1 MHSKSISF
9 YDRGDITMRDEG
21 NLLTTRSY
29 KENWQRALKK
39 IKQQI
44 LIKRLENIRSSNP
57 FSITDELLAHFCRQ
71 SELAG
76 ISIPKKFPFLI
87 IHPHHKFYLV
97 WLIILSLSLLYITTY
112 GAYNIAFEDHYI
124 NSRSSKIE
132 VLVDFIVLFD
142 LILTM
147 NLAYFNDDNILITD
161 RKLILRKFFRLNNL
175 FDLFAA
181 VPVWII
187 CLCNKMKNLPQIFYL
202 RFVPKLIQLVRLFKK
217 IKNFLFLKSV
227 DSFIIRNKE
236 IVHFVKIF
244 GMVALCL
251 HLVSCIFY
259 VSARIDDFNPDTWV
273 SRNGLKNA
281 EASDKYLASIYW
293 AITTLATIGYG
304 DITPYTAI
312 EKATGMIWMII
323 GVYIVSYTVGQFTSF
338 YSSLSD
344 KDTKITEELLLV
356 EELAK
361 FTYIPNKEK
370 KKIKLCIKRS
380 SITLST
386 CKIEKILNEIPSDL
400 RYEIAKN
407 IYKDA
412 IQKFPFFMSKDK
424 NFINYIV
431 FKLEYIETTSEKTL
445 WVPEEFSEG
454 IYFIIEGRIKF
465 LHKKMLFI
473 VTNSGQYIGDIEIF
487 LKTPR
492 KFTVETCE
500 HCKLFKINQEWLMY
514 IKTNF
519 TKYYI
524 EMKKS
529 IGKRCRNQMINLAE
543 MVAIRNYYRGRID
556 KISKDYIKE
565 LQTRLHKKFYD
576 FTKEENK
583 FANLYKFQSQLD
595 LTDRALKHTMNLFR
609 NVKIFLEWNSK

>member
-44 LIKRLENIRSSNP
+44 LIKRLENLRNSNP
-57 FSITDELLAHFCRQ
+57 IIDELLAHFYQ
-71 SELAG
+71 KSELAG

-124 NSRSSKIE
+124 NSGSSKIE

-175 FDLFAA
+175 FNLFAA
-181 VPVWII
+181 VPFGLYVYVIK
-187 CLCNKMKNLPQIFYL
+187 LKNLPQIFHL
-202 RFVPKLIQLVRLFKK
+202 RFVPKLIQLVRLFEK
-217 IKNFLFLKSV
+217 IKNFLFLKIV
-227 DSFIIRNKE
+227 DIFIIRNKV
-236 IVHFVKIF
+236 IAHFAKIF
-244 GMVALCL
+244 VVIALCL

-323 GVYIVSYTVGQFTSF
+323 GVYIISYTVGQFASF
-338 YSSLSD
+338 YSSLNDED
-344 KDTKITEELLLV
+344 KKVTEQLLLA

-361 FTYIPNKEK
+361 FAYIPTKVIK
-370 KKIKLCIKRS
+370 QIKLCIKRS
-380 SITLST
+380 SIAICT

-400 RYEIAKN
+400 RYDIAKN

-431 FKLEYIETTSEKTL
+431 FKLEYIEITSEKTL

-487 LKTPR
+487 LKTSR

-500 HCKLFKINQEWLMY
+500 HCKLFKINQECLMD

-529 IGKRCRNQMINLAE
+529 IGKRCKNQMINLAE

-556 KISKDYIKE
+556 KISKDYIME
-565 LQTRLHKKFYD
+565 LHTRLQKKFYR
-576 FTKEENK
+576 
-583 FANLYKFQSQLD
+583 FAKGKNRLETLYMFKSQLH
-595 LTDRALKHTMNLFR
+595 LTNRALKYTMKLVR
-609 NVKIFLEWNSK
+609 RLKKKLE